1 MKKSIP
7 ALLVC
12 VIISFALHAQKGK
25 VQNDTSYYV
34 TFLDKLNIRTF
45 LSQKYIHVNIPS
57 SGSVSDLEYKANP
70 KLNLGVGFSY
80 RGVTVNLF
88 NGFQFLNKKDEPK
101 GKTKG
106 LDLQVHLY
114 PRKWAID
121 VLFESPKGFHL
132 EQKGVAGAGANNY
145 YYRGDIKSNLYGISA
160 YRVPNKEK
168 FSYRAA
174 ISQTEWQK
182 KSAGSFLYGGNLFHG
197 FLQGDSALVPALLA
211 NNYPQKGIKK
221 TSYTS
226 FGPGVGYAHT
236 LVIDQH
242 FFLTGSAVVNANVN
256 FVKEEGTTSDTKT
269 SFNFSD
275 VFKAAIGYNSATW
288 NFSANWLGQGLWIK
302 GPSTNENYFF
312 PSGQIRVVAAYK
324 FNVKHRDQKIKI

>member
-1 MKKSIP
+1 MKRSIP
-7 ALLVC
+7 ALLICFTLSV
-12 VIISFALHAQKGK
+12 ALNAQKK
-25 VQNDTSYYV
+25 IQNDTSYYE
-34 TFLDKLNIRTF
+34 TFPDKLNIRTF
-45 LSQKYIHVNIPS
+45 LSQKYIHINIPS
-57 SGSVSDLEYKANP
+57 SGNTTDLEYKANP
-70 KLNLGVGFSY
+70 NLNLGLGFSY

-88 NGFQFLNKKDEPK
+88 NGFKFLNKKDEPK
-101 GKTKG
+101 GETKG
-106 LDLQVHLY
+106 LDLQIHLY
-114 PRKWAID
+114 PKKWAID
-121 VLFESPKGFHL
+121 LLFESPKGFYID
-132 EQKGVAGAGANNY
+132 QKGAAGAGTNNY
-145 YYRGDIKSNLYGISA
+145 YYRGDIKSNLYGVSV

-182 KSAGSFLYGGNLFHG
+182 RSAGSFLYGGNVFHG
-197 FLQGDSALVPALLA
+197 FLQGDSALIPTLLK
-211 NNYPQKGIKK
+211 NNYPEKDVTKV
-221 TSYTS
+221 SYTTL
-226 FGPGVGYAHT
+226 GPGAGYAYT
-236 LVIDQH
+236 LVIAHH

-256 FVKEEGTTSDTKT
+256 FVKEEGATKNTKT

-324 FNVKHRDQKIKI
+324 FNVHHHS

>member
-12 VIISFALHAQKGK
+12 FAISFALNAQKGK

-34 TFLDKLNIRTF
+34 TFPNKLNIRTF

-57 SGSVSDLEYKANP
+57 SGNVSDLEYKANP
-70 KLNLGVGFSY
+70 KLNLGVGFTY
-80 RGVTVNLF
+80 RGVTLNLF
-88 NGFQFLNKKDEPK
+88 NGFGFLNKKDEPK

-121 VLFESPKGFHL
+121 LLFESPKGFYID
-132 EQKGVAGAGANNY
+132 QKGAAGAGANSY
-145 YYRGDIKSNLYGISA
+145 YYRGDIKSNLYGVSA

-182 KSAGSFLYGGNLFHG
+182 RSAGSFLYGGNIFHG
-197 FLQGDSALVPALLA
+197 FLQGDSALIPALFA
-211 NNYPQKGIKK
+211 NNYPQKGVKK

-226 FGPGVGYAHT
+226 IGPGAGYAHT
-236 LVIDQH
+236 FVVDQH
-242 FFLTGSAVVNANVN
+242 FYFTGSAVFNANIN

-269 SFNFSD
+269 SLNFSD

-288 NFSANWLGQGLWIK
+288 NFSANWLGTGLWIK

-312 PSGQIRVVAAYK
+312 PSGQVRVVAAYK
-324 FNVKHRDQKIKI
+324 FNVHHHHS

>member
-1 MKKSIP
+1 MIKNISLIVT
-7 ALLVC
+7 ALILFF
-12 VIISFALHAQKGK
+12 SFQANAQKNRPE
-25 VQNDTSYYV
+25 NDTSYYE
-34 TFLDKLNIRTF
+34 TFRDKLNIRTF

-57 SGSVSDLEYKANP
+57 SGNTSDLEYKANP
-70 KLNLGVGFSY
+70 KLNLGLGFSY

-88 NGFQFLNKKDEPK
+88 NGFSFLNKKDEPK

-106 LDLQVHLY
+106 LDLQVHIY

-121 VLFESPKGFHL
+121 LLFESPKGFYID
-132 EQKGVAGAGANNY
+132 EKGFAGAGAGNY
-145 YYRGDIKSNLYGISA
+145 YYRGDIKSNLYGLSA

-182 KSAGSFLYGGNLFHG
+182 KSAGSLLYGGNIFHG
-197 FLQGDSALVPALLA
+197 ILQGDSALIPGLVK
-211 NNYPQKGIKK
+211 NNYPQKDVRKM
-221 TSYTS
+221 SYTTL
-226 FGPGVGYAHT
+226 GPGAGYAYT
-236 LVIDQH
+236 LVIDHH
-242 FFLTGSAVVNANVN
+242 FFLTGSAVVNANLN
-256 FVKEEGTTSDTKT
+256 MVKEEGASKDTKT

-302 GPSTNENYFF
+302 GPSTTENYFF
-312 PSGQIRVVAAYK
+312 PSGQVRVVVAHK
-324 FNVKHRDQKIKI
+324 FNVHHHS